1 MGIKNLKIVTP
12 DKAVSLIKSGDHLHL
27 SSVASSPQCLV
38 AAMCRRGR
46 AGELRDVHIHHLHT
60 EGPAP
65 YADPEFEGIFQ
76 LESFFVGPNVRRH
89 TQQGY
94 ADYIPV
100 FLGETQ
106 RLYRED
112 YLPCHVAMIQVSP
125 PDEQGCVSLGT
136 SVDATLAAMETAGTV
151 IAVINPH
158 VPHTFGDAVISIDK
172 IKFFVEDDTPLET
185 VKFASPNDIETAIG
199 KHCAALIDDGA
210 TLQMGIG
217 EIPNAVLAQ
226 LSGHKN
232 LGIHT
237 EMFADGVI
245 PLVEKGVI
253 NGANK
258 AMDAGKMV
266 ATFLLGSKNLY
277 DYTHLNDR
285 VLMMDVGYTNDPFI
299 IAKNPKV
306 TAINTA
312 LQVDLTGQICADSLG
327 TTFYSGVGGQIDFF
341 YGASRSRGG
350 KAIIAMPSVTEKGIS
365 KIAPILLPG
374 AGVVTTR
381 AHVQWLVTEYG
392 AVNLYGRS
400 LQERARLIISI
411 AHPDHRAGLDRAS
424 FERFGSHY
432 HFISNQ
438 QRR

>member
-1 MGIKNLKIVTP
+1 MSRFTTVTP
-12 DKAVSLIKSGDHLHL
+12 DEAVRVIKSGDHIHL

-46 AGELRDVHIHHLHT
+46 AGELDNVHIHHLHT

-76 LESFFVGPNVRRH
+76 LNSFFVGPNVRRH

-106 RLYRED
+106 RLYREG
-112 YLPCHVAMIQVSP
+112 YLPCHVAMLQVSP
-125 PDEQGCVSLGT
+125 PDEQGKVSLGT
-136 SVDATLAAMETAGTV
+136 SVDATLAAMEVAATV
-151 IAVINPH
+151 IAVINPN
-158 VPHTFGDAVISIDK
+158 VPRTYGDALIAIDK
-172 IKFFVEDDTPLET
+172 IDIFVEDDTPLET
-185 VKFASPNDIETAIG
+185 VHFAKPDATEAAIG
-199 KHCAALIDDGA
+199 RHCAALIDDGA
-210 TLQMGIG
+210 TLQLGIG
-217 EIPNAVLAQ
+217 AIPNAVLDQ
-226 LSGHKN
+226 LIGHKN

-245 PLVEKGVI
+245 GLVEKGVI
-253 NGANK
+253 NGADK
-258 AMDAGKMV
+258 VIDPGKMV
-266 ATFLLGSKNLY
+266 ATFLLGSKQLY
-277 DYTHLNDR
+277 DYTHQNEQ
-285 VLMMDVGYTNDPFI
+285 VLMKDVGYTNDPFI

-306 TAINTA
+306 TAINSA
-312 LQVDLTGQICADSLG
+312 LQIDLTGQICADSLG
-327 TTFYSGVGGQIDFF
+327 TQFYSGVGGQIDFF
-341 YGASRSRGG
+341 YGASRSPGG
-350 KAIIAMPSVTEKGIS
+350 KAIVAMPSVTDKGVS
-365 KIAPILLPG
+365 KIAPVLLPG

-381 AHVQWLVTEYG
+381 AHAHWLVTEFG

-411 AHPDHRAGLDRAS
+411 ANPLHQEALDQAA

-432 HFISNQ
+432 HFMNK
-438 QRR
+438 

>member
-1 MGIKNLKIVTP
+1 MRMSRFTTVTP
-12 DKAVSLIKSGDHLHL
+12 DEAVRVIKSGDHIHL

-46 AGELRDVHIHHLHT
+46 AGELDNVHIHHLHT

-76 LESFFVGPNVRRH
+76 LNSFFVGPNVRRH

-106 RLYRED
+106 RLYREG
-112 YLPCHVAMIQVSP
+112 YLPCHVAMLQVSP
-125 PDEQGCVSLGT
+125 PDEQGKVSLGT
-136 SVDATLAAMETAGTV
+136 SVDATLAAMEVAATV
-151 IAVINPH
+151 IAVINPN
-158 VPHTFGDAVISIDK
+158 VPRTYGDALIAIDK
-172 IKFFVEDDTPLET
+172 IDIFVEDDTPLET
-185 VKFASPNDIETAIG
+185 VHFAKPDATEAAIG
-199 KHCAALIDDGA
+199 RHCAALIDDGA
-210 TLQMGIG
+210 TLQLGIG
-217 EIPNAVLAQ
+217 AIPNAVLDQ
-226 LSGHKN
+226 LIGHKN

-245 PLVEKGVI
+245 GLVEKGVI
-253 NGANK
+253 NGADK
-258 AMDAGKMV
+258 VIDPGKMV
-266 ATFLLGSKNLY
+266 ATFLLGSKQLY
-277 DYTHLNDR
+277 DYTHQNEQ
-285 VLMMDVGYTNDPFI
+285 VLMKDVGYTNDPFI

-306 TAINTA
+306 TAINSA
-312 LQVDLTGQICADSLG
+312 LQIDLTGQICADSLG
-327 TTFYSGVGGQIDFF
+327 TQFYSGVGGQIDFF
-341 YGASRSRGG
+341 YGASRSPGG
-350 KAIIAMPSVTEKGIS
+350 KAIVAMPSVTDKGVS
-365 KIAPILLPG
+365 KIAPVLLPG

-381 AHVQWLVTEYG
+381 AHAHWLVTEFG

-411 AHPDHRAGLDRAS
+411 ANPLHQEALDQAA

-432 HFISNQ
+432 HFMNK
-438 QRR
+438 

>member
-1 MGIKNLKIVTP
+1 MATRKMKAIKP
-12 DKAVSLIKSGDHLHL
+12 DEAVAVIRSGDHVHL

-38 AAMCRRGR
+38 RAMCRRGR
-46 AGELRDVHIHHLHT
+46 AGELHDVHIHHLHT

-65 YADPEFEGIFQ
+65 YADPEFEGVFQ
-76 LESFFVGPNVRRH
+76 LESFFVGPNVREQ
-89 TQQGY
+89 TQQGF

-106 RLYRED
+106 RLYRER
-112 YLPCHVAMIQVSP
+112 YLPCQVAMLQICP
-125 PDEQGCVSLGT
+125 PDKHGFVSLGT
-136 SVDATLAAMETAGTV
+136 SVDATLAAIEMADTV

-158 VPHTFGDAVISIDK
+158 VPRTFGDAVIPVDK
-172 IKFFVEDDTPLET
+172 IDLFVEDDTPLET
-185 VKFASPNDIETAIG
+185 VHFAKPDATEEAIG
-199 KHCAALIDDGA
+199 RYCAALIEDGA

-217 EIPNAVLAQ
+217 AIPNAVLAQ

-253 NGANK
+253 DGSRK
-258 AMDAGKMV
+258 SIDRGKMV
-266 ATFLLGSKNLY
+266 ATFLLGSKRLY
-277 DYTHLNDR
+277 DYTHLNTQ

-306 TAINTA
+306 TAVNSA
-312 LQVDLTGQICADSLG
+312 LQIDLTGQICADSLG

-341 YGASRSRGG
+341 YGASRSRCG
-350 KAIIAMPSVTEKGIS
+350 KAIIAMPSVTDKGVS
-365 KIAPILLPG
+365 KIASVLLPG

-381 AHVQWLVTEYG
+381 AHAQWLVTEYG

-400 LQERARLIISI
+400 LQERARLIISV
-411 AHPDHRAGLDRAS
+411 AHPKHRETLDRAA

-432 HFISNQ
+432 HFVK
-438 QRR
+438 R

>member
-1 MGIKNLKIVTP
+1 MTKIKTVTP
-12 DKAVSLIKSGDHLHL
+12 DEAVRVIKSGNHIHL

-46 AGELRDVHIHHLHT
+46 ADELRNVHIHHLHT

-76 LESFFVGPNVRRH
+76 LESFFVGPNVRTQ

-106 RLYRED
+106 RLYREGH
-112 YLPCHVAMIQVSP
+112 LPCHVVMLQVCP
-125 PDEQGCVSLGT
+125 PDEQGYVSLGT
-136 SVDATLAAMETAGTV
+136 SVDATLAAMEIAETV

-158 VPHTFGDAVISIDK
+158 VPRTFGDALISIDK
-172 IKFFVEDDTPLET
+172 INIFVEDDIPLET
-185 VKFASPNDIETAIG
+185 VHFAKPDPIEAAIG
-199 KHCAALIDDGA
+199 RHCAALIEDGA

-217 EIPNAVLAQ
+217 AIPNAVLSQ
-226 LSGHKN
+226 LASHKN

-258 AMDAGKMV
+258 AIDQGKMV

-277 DYTHLNDR
+277 DYTHRNAR
-285 VLMMDVGYTNDPFI
+285 VLMMDVGYTNDPFV
-299 IAKNPKV
+299 IAQNPKV
-306 TAINTA
+306 TAINSA
-312 LQVDLTGQICADSLG
+312 LQIDLTGQICADSLG
-327 TTFYSGVGGQIDFF
+327 SKFYSGVGGQIDFF

-350 KAIIAMPSVTEKGIS
+350 KAIVAMPSVTDKGIS
-365 KIAPILLPG
+365 KIAPVLLPG

-381 AHVQWLVTEYG
+381 AHVRWLVTEFG
-392 AVNLYGRS
+392 AVDLYGRS
-400 LQERARLIISI
+400 LQERARLIISV
-411 AHPDHRAGLDRAS
+411 AHPEHQEGLDQAA

-432 HFISNQ
+432 HFVKK
-438 QRR
+438 

>member
-1 MGIKNLKIVTP
+1 MGIKNIKTVSP
-12 DKAVSLIKSGDHLHL
+12 DQAVRAVRSGDHVHI
-27 SSVASSPQCLV
+27 SATSNTPACLV
-38 AAMCRRGR
+38 AALCRRGR
-46 AGELRDVHIHHLHT
+46 SGELRGVHIHHLHT

-65 YADPEFEGIFQ
+65 YADPSFEGVFQ
-76 LESFFVGPNVRRH
+76 LESFFVGPNVRLS

-106 RLYRED
+106 RLYREG
-112 YLPCHVAMIQVSP
+112 YLPCDVALIQVSP
-125 PDEQGCVSLGT
+125 PDEQGRVSLGT
-136 SVDATLAAMETAGTV
+136 SVDASVAAVEKAGVV

-158 VPHTFGDAVISIDK
+158 VPHTYGDGLIPTDRIHV
-172 IKFFVEDDTPLET
+172 FVEDDTPLET
-185 VKFASPNDIETAIG
+185 VHFAPPGDVEAAIG
-199 KHCAALIDDGA
+199 EHCASLIEDGA

-217 EIPNAVLAQ
+217 AIPNAVLAQ

-245 PLVEKGVI
+245 DLVEKGVI

-258 AMDAGKMV
+258 AIDRGQMV
-266 ATFLLGSKNLY
+266 ATFLLGSKRLY
-277 DYTHLNDR
+277 DYTHRNER
-285 VLMMDVGYTNDPFI
+285 VLMKDVGYTNDPFI
-299 IAKNPKV
+299 IAKNPKA
-306 TAINTA
+306 TAINSA

-327 TTFYSGVGGQIDFF
+327 TKCYSGVGGQIDFF
-341 YGASRSRGG
+341 YGASRSAGG
-350 KAIIAMPSVTEKGIS
+350 KPILAMPSVTEKGES

-381 AHVQWLVTEYG
+381 AHAHWLVTEFG

-400 LQERARLIISI
+400 LQERARLIIGI
-411 AHPDHRAGLDRAS
+411 AHPDHREALDRAA
-424 FERFGSHY
+424 FERFGPHY
-432 HFISNQ
+432 HFARI
-438 QRR
+438 